1 MYMVW
6 NFIWGVVILLL
17 IASGLFDAI
26 NWSVNIPIIVFVVLL
41 WLITVY
47 NALIRMR
54 NRVREALSDIDVQLK
69 RRFDLI
75 PNFVATVKGYAAHES
90 GVFEK
95 VTEARAQV
103 AKGGTPLER
112 AGAENM
118 LSGTLKSLFAVAENY
133 PDLKANTTFIELQ
146 RELSDTEN
154 KIQAARRFYNSM
166 VLELN
171 SAVHA
176 FPTNLLAGMFTI
188 HEEKF
193 FEGLSEAERAP
204 VEVQF

>member
-1 MYMVW
+1 MIW
-6 NFIWGVVILLL
+6 NLIWGVVVVLLV
-17 IASGLFDAI
+17 ASGLFNAI
-26 NWSVNIPIIVFVVLL
+26 SWSVNIPILVVVAAL
-41 WLITVY
+41 WLITSY
-47 NALIRMR
+47 NSLIRLR

-75 PNFVATVKGYAAHES
+75 PNFVSTVKGYASHES
-90 GVFEK
+90 GLLEK
-95 VTEARAQV
+95 VTEARARV
-103 AKGGTPLER
+103 AQGGNAIER

-154 KIQAARRFYNSM
+154 KIQASRRFYNSM
-166 VLELN
+166 VLEMN
-171 SAVHA
+171 SSVHA
-176 FPTNLLAGMFTI
+176 FPTNVLAGMFGFK
-188 HEEKF
+188 EEKF

-204 VEVQF
+204 VAVKF

>member
-1 MYMVW
+1 MNTATIVY
-6 NFIWGVVILLL
+6 VVL
-17 IASGLFDAI
+17 G
-26 NWSVNIPIIVFVVLL
+26 VFVAWIILA
-41 WLITVY
+41 Y
-47 NALIRMR
+47 NSLVRR
-54 NRVREALSDIDVQLK
+54 SSRVHEALSDIDVQLK

-75 PNFVATVKGYAAHES
+75 PNFVATVKGYASHES
-90 GVFEK
+90 GLLEK
-95 VTEARAQV
+95 VTEARARV
-103 AKGGTPLER
+103 AQGGTAIER
-112 AGAENM
+112 AGAENA

-171 SAVHA
+171 SAA
-176 FPTNLLAGMFTI
+176 RSFPTNMLAGMFGF

-193 FEGLSEAERAP
+193 FEGLNDAERAP
-204 VEVQF
+204 VEVKF

>member
-1 MYMVW
+1 MIW
-6 NFIWGVVILLL
+6 NFVWGAVVVLLVV
-17 IASGLFDAI
+17 SGLFNAVS
-26 NWSVNIPIIVFVVLL
+26 WSVNIPILVIVAGL
-41 WLITVY
+41 WLVTAY
-47 NALIRMR
+47 NSLVRLQS
-54 NRVREALSDIDVQLK
+54 RVHEALSDIDVQLK

-95 VTEARAQV
+95 VTEARARV
-103 AKGGTPLER
+103 AEGGTALER
-112 AGAENM
+112 AGAEAA

-154 KIQAARRFYNSM
+154 KIQASRRFYNAM

-171 SAVHA
+171 SATKS
-176 FPTNLLAGMFTI
+176 FPTNILAGLFGF
-188 HEEKF
+188 HEEAF
-193 FEGLSEAERAP
+193 FGGLNDAERAP
-204 VEVQF
+204 VAVKL

>member
-1 MYMVW
+1 MIW
-6 NFIWGVVILLL
+6 NLIWGVVVVLLV
-17 IASGLFDAI
+17 ASGLFDAI
-26 NWSVNIPIIVFVVLL
+26 SWSVNIPILVVVAAL

-47 NALIRMR
+47 NSLIRLR

-75 PNFVATVKGYAAHES
+75 PNFVSTVKGYASHEA
-90 GVFEK
+90 GLLEK

-103 AKGGTPLER
+103 ARGGNAIER
-112 AGAENM
+112 AGAENA
-118 LSGTLKSLFAVAENY
+118 LSGTLKTLFAVAENY

-154 KIQAARRFYNSM
+154 KIQASRRFYNSM
-166 VLELN
+166 VLEIN

-176 FPTNLLAGMFTI
+176 FPTNVLAGMFGFR
-188 HEEKF
+188 EEKF
-193 FEGLSEAERAP
+193 FEGLSAAEREP
-204 VEVQF
+204 VKMQF

>member
-1 MYMVW
+1 MSTATIIYIVL
-6 NFIWGVVILLL
+6 GVVAVWVIL
-17 IASGLFDAI
+17 A
-26 NWSVNIPIIVFVVLL
+26 
-41 WLITVY
+41 Y
-47 NALIRMR
+47 NGLIRSR

-75 PNFVATVKGYAAHES
+75 PNFVSTVKGYASHES
-90 GVFEK
+90 GLFEK

-103 AKGGTPLER
+103 ARGGNAIER
-112 AGAENM
+112 AGAENA

-154 KIQAARRFYNSM
+154 KIQASRRFYNSM
-166 VLELN
+166 VLEMN
-171 SAVHA
+171 SSVHA
-176 FPTNLLAGMFTI
+176 FPTNVLAGMFGF

-193 FEGLSEAERAP
+193 FEGLSEAEREP
-204 VEVQF
+204 VKVQF

>member
-1 MYMVW
+1 MIW
-6 NFIWGVVILLL
+6 NFIWGVVVVLLV
-17 IASGLFDAI
+17 ASGLFDAI
-26 NWSVNIPIIVFVVLL
+26 SWSVNIPILVVVAAL
-41 WLITVY
+41 WCVTSY
-47 NALIRMR
+47 NALVRLR

-75 PNFVATVKGYAAHES
+75 PNFVSTVKGYASHEAS
-90 GVFEK
+90 LLEK
-95 VTEARAQV
+95 VTEARARV
-103 AKGGTPLER
+103 AQGGNVIER
-112 AGAENM
+112 AGAENA

-166 VLELN
+166 VLEIN

-176 FPTNLLAGMFTI
+176 FPTNILAGIFGFK
-188 HEEKF
+188 EGKF

-204 VEVQF
+204 VAVKF

>member
-1 MYMVW
+1 MIW
-6 NFIWGVVILLL
+6 NLLWGVIVVLLV
-17 IASGLFDAI
+17 ASGLFDAI
-26 NWSVNIPIIVFVVLL
+26 SWNINIPLLVIVVAL
-41 WLITVY
+41 WLITIY
-47 NALIRMR
+47 NALIRLR

-75 PNFVATVKGYAAHES
+75 PNFVATVKGYATHES

-95 VTEARAQV
+95 VTEARARV
-103 AKGGTPLER
+103 ATGGNAIER

-154 KIQAARRFYNSM
+154 KIQASRRFYNSM
-166 VLELN
+166 VLEIN

-176 FPTNLLAGMFTI
+176 FPTNVLAGMFGFK
-188 HEEKF
+188 EEKF

-204 VEVQF
+204 VAVKF